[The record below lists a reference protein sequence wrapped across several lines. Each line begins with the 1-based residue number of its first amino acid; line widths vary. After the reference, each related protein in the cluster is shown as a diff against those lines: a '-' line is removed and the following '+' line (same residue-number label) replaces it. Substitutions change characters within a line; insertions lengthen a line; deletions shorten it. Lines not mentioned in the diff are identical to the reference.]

1 MKDYKEYKGL
11 EEKFVTHGNRARV
24 VAEKFATF
32 VIEITA
38 FLLIHENAYREAG
51 LTKQADTAKSLSAIG
66 QSLMEEVREVF
77 VDARDDIGEIF
88 DGYCEILENLENM
101 E

>member
-1 MKDYKEYKGL
+1 MKDYKDLG
-11 EEKFVTHGNRARV
+11 EKFVTHGNRARV

-51 LTKQADTAKSLSAIG
+51 FTKQADAVKSLSARG

-77 VDARDDIGEIF
+77 VDARDDVADLGEIYF
-88 DGYCEILENLENM
+88 EMMKSEK
-101 E
+101 

>member
-11 EEKFVTHGNRARV
+11 EEKFITHGNRARV
-24 VAEKFATF
+24 VATKFATF
-32 VIEITA
+32 AVEINK

-51 LTKQADTAKSLSAIG
+51 LTKQADTVKSLSAIG

-77 VDARDDIGEIF
+77 VDARDDVADLGEICF
-88 DGYCEILENLENM
+88 EMMKSEK
-101 E
+101 